1 MRRIREIVIGY
12 RTVVREGD
20 RYKIYV
26 PRSIVDA
33 LDLAGKQVLVI
44 IELEEEIIGGR
55 RAPRSSGYQAPE
67 VVGNA

>member
-1 MRRIREIVIGY
+1 MRRIREIVVGY

-20 RYKIYV
+20 RYKIYL

-55 RAPRSSGYQAPE
+55 RAPRPSSHQVSE
-67 VVGNA
+67 VVEGD